1 MKANNMNSSV
11 EIYLLASFFFFLPIG
26 ETVKSLFLGLFF
38 LYWIYLAFIKK
49 TIVLTWGR
57 WDVLILMWICLVV
70 LSAALSGIKGNEWR
84 SSVDLLRILIFL
96 YMVKNIQFES
106 QDINKLVFATII
118 GTVAACL
125 FMFWYQVESA
135 WLRGLT
141 LLSIG
146 SENTS
151 AVYLS
156 MISIFI
162 IAYLGAYYEVL
173 SNVHKKLLIFS
184 VMITVTALI
193 MTGSR
198 AGFGAFIVALLA
210 IITIE
215 YSKNVK
221 LYLLFITIP
230 VILVLIAF
238 LFRLEVVYEFYEEL
252 TSGNFLR
259 IRLELWKY
267 ALIAGM
273 KYPLFGLGAGNYDA
287 VTAAQILQWA
297 KDLNLDVP
305 LGINEKQYWHSHAHN
320 IFLQAF
326 VDRGI
331 VGVGLLMSML
341 LAWLVEIINGY
352 RLYSLDRKPQ
362 FFFILYSNVGALI
375 TISLTGLVVTG
386 FHHENGL
393 FVMFLLGL
401 LVSSTQGKY
410 GESDKSYKS

>member
-1 MKANNMNSSV
+1 MKAKNMHSSV
-11 EIYLLASFFFFLPIG
+11 EIYLLASLFFFLPIG

-38 LYWIYLAFIKK
+38 LYWIYLALIKK
-49 TIVLTWGR
+49 TIVFTWDK
-57 WDVLILMWICLVV
+57 WNILILIWICLVI

-84 SSVDLLRILIFL
+84 SSVDLLRTLIFL
-96 YMVKNIQFES
+96 YMVKNIHFED
-106 QDINKLVFATII
+106 QDINKLVFATIT

-125 FMFWYQVESA
+125 FMFWYQVESD
-135 WLRGLT
+135 WYRGLS
-141 LLSIG
+141 LISIG

-162 IAYLGAYYEVL
+162 IAYLVAYYEAL
-173 SNVHKKLLIFS
+173 SYVQKKLIIFS

-198 AGFGAFIVALLA
+198 AGFGAFIFALLA

-215 YSKNVK
+215 YSKNTK

-238 LFRLEVVYEFYEEL
+238 LFRLEVVYEFYEEF
-252 TSGNFLR
+252 TSGNFLK

-273 KYPLFGLGAGNYDA
+273 KYPWFGLGAGNYDA
-287 VTAAQILQWA
+287 VTAEQILQWA
-297 KDLNLDVP
+297 KDLNLEVAF
-305 LGINEKQYWHSHAHN
+305 GITEKQYWHSHAHN

-331 VGVGLLMSML
+331 VGVVLLMSIL
-341 LAWLVEIINGY
+341 LAWLIEIIKGY
-352 RLYSLDRKPQ
+352 RHYTFSRRPDL
-362 FFFILYSNVGALI
+362 FFIWFSNLGALI
-375 TISLTGLVVTG
+375 TVVLTGFVVTG

-393 FVMFLLGL
+393 FAMFLLGL
-401 LVSSTQGKY
+401 LVSATQRKY